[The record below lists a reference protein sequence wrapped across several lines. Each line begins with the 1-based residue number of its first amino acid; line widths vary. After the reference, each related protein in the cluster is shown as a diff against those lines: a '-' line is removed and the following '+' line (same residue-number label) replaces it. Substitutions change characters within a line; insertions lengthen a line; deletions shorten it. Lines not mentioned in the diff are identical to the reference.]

1 MAKQKRKKPVHKNK
15 PVLPRKDRTVYEI
28 ILLFVFSVSLIL
40 LRSHE
45 YVFYYCASLFGTRDG
60 YYYDLH
66 LTPVSVLLFLCL
78 VAFAL
83 ISVFF
88 FGELCNKAITLRQL
102 TDKNSR
108 EAKRF
113 VKSITAAFAAVLLV
127 FCISFCVAD
136 SSKTVATNQ
145 SVTATYFI
153 KDDEI
158 IVDYND
164 VTEVKLYVE
173 RELIARGK
181 GMTSSRYTPAIKLYT
196 DNGYTV
202 LSASGFGFNYDK
214 MNEYLKLFDP
224 EIITVDDTDYDMM
237 MKNKIRYREVLNQ
250 MFHD

>member
-1 MAKQKRKKPVHKNK
+1 MAKQKKKKSVHKNK

-78 VAFAL
+78 FTFAL

-145 SVTATYFI
+145 SITATYFI

-173 RELIARGK
+173 RELIARGR

-196 DNGYTV
+196 DSGNTV

-214 MNEYLKLFDP
+214 MNDYLKLFDDS
-224 EIITVDDTDYDMM
+224 IITVDDSDYELINRHTDAVKEMF
-237 MKNKIRYREVLNQ
+237 NK
-250 MFHD
+250 

>member
-1 MAKQKRKKPVHKNK
+1 MAKQKKKKPVHKNE

-28 ILLFVFSVSLIL
+28 LLLIVFVISIIL
-40 LRSHE
+40 LRGHE
-45 YVFYYCASLFGTRDG
+45 YLLYCCASFFGTRDG

-66 LTPVSVLLFLCL
+66 LTPISVLMFLCL
-78 VAFAL
+78 VTFAL
-83 ISVFF
+83 ISVFS
-88 FGELCNKAITLRQL
+88 FGELRNKAITLKQL
-102 TDKNSR
+102 ADKNN
-108 EAKRF
+108 KKVKQF
-113 VKSITAAFAAVLLV
+113 MKSIATAFVAVLLV

-145 SVTATYFI
+145 SITATYFI

-196 DNGYTV
+196 DKGNTV

-237 MKNKIRYREVLNQ
+237 MKNKIRYLDVIKE
-250 MFHD
+250 MFGK